1 MTVAAEIPLALYDGD
16 GVTVAFPAPW
26 RYLTTA
32 NLLVELIASDGTVTA
47 RSLGTHYAATAGATD
62 AGGTVTMV
70 TAPAVG
76 QTLRI
81 RRVTPLAQQT
91 AYPTS
96 GNFPARSHELALDRL
111 TLIAQEQAGD
121 IDDVQ
126 ARALQVPFGEVA
138 AVLPAMAARANKFAA
153 FDSAGALVGTP
164 VLPGVSAS
172 GTLLATTRIVL
183 ANLSIPSA
191 GQTAWLSEGGRFG
204 WFEWQ
209 LGNFTALVA
218 ADTLQGIYVP
228 SVLPGFGAAIG
239 CWVRRWDG
247 INAKPEWFGAIK
259 NDGSGGVPA
268 ANYLAFIAC
277 MAICPITV
285 LEAGDYFYNAT
296 PRVPPYRALEGVG
309 SYRAQSG
316 NGTRLVMMSATADV
330 LAVGLA
336 SYPAGG
342 INDFAKGS
350 RVQGL
355 SLGRDRPVTPPAI
368 GNPEQGAAGLRMTFA
383 LHCHV
388 EDVYADDH
396 TIGMYFNGVV
406 RSLVKDCKAFRQTS
420 GTTGTGDFFRGFWA
434 DGGGAY
440 GLSGGNGS
448 LFLIDCN
455 ASIGGAPAL
464 TTSIGFMLTN
474 GFVDTFLIRPEA
486 TATQFGIVLDGDSAA
501 GSPAHID
508 VSINEPVLDGITGT
522 GIEVRETNPYAA
534 IEIKGGYIALS
545 GAAAFAG
552 YHIHDTQGV
561 TVIGGQVWGVNANAA
576 GANCFGVYVATAG
589 RIVVQDVKAIGCKR
603 PYGLDAVADFKVSAI
618 VNNYGQA
625 GSQAA
630 VFLTNCTIGQVS
642 AAITG
647 QGNAFPQGIHAF
659 GTGNVR
665 VTIDP
670 TGVNPACISGGATN
684 KLQINGNAITAPGYY
699 TSAGAGGAS
708 GAGINAIGVT
718 A

>member
-1 MTVAAEIPLALYDGD
+1 MAAEIFNGLPRATNANGVPLNGAQWFFYESGTNTPQAVYADADLATSLGPI
-16 GVTVAFPAPW
+16 V
-26 RYLTTA
+26 TA
-32 NLLVELIASDGTVTA
+32 NSGGQFVPIYFNPALSYRAVLKTSTGEPTGDDIDPANSTLFAGVATLTA
-47 RSLGTHYAATAGATD
+47 LAAL
-62 AGGTVTMV
+62 
-70 TAPAVG
+70 PAVAG
-76 QTLRI
+76 QTRY
-81 RRVTPLAQQT
+81 VTTGAAQGWWACVSGST
-91 AYPTS
+91 PT
-96 GNFPARSHELALDRL
+96 D
-111 TLIAQEQAGD
+111 TLNG
-121 IDDVQ
+121 
-126 ARALQVPFGEVA
+126 LY
-138 AVLPAMAARANKFAA
+138 K
-153 FDSAGALVGTP
+153 
-164 VLPGVSAS
+164 AS
-172 GTLLATTRIVL
+172 GT
-183 ANLSIPSA
+183 A
-191 GQTAWLSEGGRFG
+191 GFYWAR
-204 WFEWQ
+204 
-209 LGNFTALVA
+209 V
-218 ADTLQGIYVP
+218 
-228 SVLPGFGAAIG
+228 
-239 CWVRRWDG
+239 WDG
-247 INAKPEWFGAIK
+247 INGKPEWFGAVK
-259 NDGSGGVPA
+259 TTSTGGVPA
-268 ANYLAFIAC
+268 ANVAAITAC
-277 MAICPITV
+277 MGLCPVTV
-285 LEAGDYFYNAT
+285 LEAGDYFTNAAI
-296 PRVPPYRALEGVG
+296 RVPPYRALEGQG

-316 NGTRLVMMSATADV
+316 NGTRLVVTSATADV

-342 INDFAKGS
+342 VNDFAKAS
-350 RVQGL
+350 RVTGL
-355 SLGRDRPVTPPAI
+355 SLGRSTPVTPPAVL
-368 GNPEQGAAGLRMTFA
+368 NPELGAAGLRMTFA
-383 LHCHV
+383 LYCQI

-406 RSLVKDCKAFRQTS
+406 RSLIKDCKAFRQTS

-434 DGGGAY
+434 DGGGSY

-455 ASIGGAPAL
+455 ASIGGTPAL
-464 TTSIGFMLTN
+464 TTSEGFTLTN
-474 GFVDTFLIRPEA
+474 AFVDTFLIRPEA
-486 TATQFGIVLDGDSAA
+486 TATRFGIVLDGDSAA
-501 GSPAHID
+501 GNPAHID

-603 PYGLDAVADFKVSAI
+603 PFGLDAVADFRVSAI

-665 VTIDP
+665 ITIDP
-670 TGVNPACISGGATN
+670 TGVNPACINGGATN
-684 KLQINGNAITAPGYY
+684 KTQINGTAITAPGYY
-699 TSAGAGGAS
+699 TSAGAGGSS
-708 GAGINAIGVT
+708 GAGVQVIGIT